1 MDIRLDRLT
10 ICYKLEDNSI
20 IWKLRDNPDLEI
32 DWKDTGFYL
41 RKIEGTHFDFI
52 YQIVYNDYADNNYNG
67 MKYQIMGTVCF
78 GLRSDK
84 DKAMSNLAW
93 LHIENKQFYLD
104 YNYQVK
110 GRTIYI
116 DYIANV
122 LGLHFNNVTNIDL
135 AVDGSINFSKR
146 IIHLIRDKQYIP
158 ILNGRKRLD
167 RKEIIEEILYEGIG
181 SLDRIKEFNVYIK
194 QKKAL
199 RDKSSG
205 LTLAAYN
212 KNREISNN
220 QNKEYIRELYLY
232 PKRLY
237 RLEVR
242 INSESIKAFL
252 NENRIVFSSLLL
264 WDDDFLWFVFRSFL
278 NRLLRFQSVRGRHTF
293 EVLDL
298 IE

>member
-32 DWKDTGFYL
+32 DWKDAGFYL
-41 RKIEGTHFDFI
+41 KKIEGTHFDYI
-52 YQIVYNDYADNNYNG
+52 YQIIYKDYADNNYNE

-78 GLRSDK
+78 GLRSDN
-84 DKAMSNLAW
+84 DNAMSNFAW

-212 KNREISNN
+212 KNREISSNP
-220 QNKEYIRELYLY
+220 NKEYIRELYLY
-232 PKRLY
+232 PKHLH

-242 INSESIKAFL
+242 INSESMKAFL
-252 NENRIVFSSLLL
+252 NDNKIVFSSTLL